1 MRGASVVSAQSQRAE
16 HSREMKQPSSSGR
29 SRKFADLRLRLISAA
44 GLAALALGAIWL
56 GGVWTALLAALGAF
70 IMIQEWRSITA
81 EAGGPAGRQ
90 LVPYAIGVIGGV
102 LLLLVAPAW
111 AAVLFLLG
119 AAIIGL
125 VIDARRGRLGAGLWS
140 AFGALYVGG
149 AAMALLAL
157 RGFESFGLVT
167 IIWAV
172 LIVIA
177 ADVGGYFAGRIIG
190 GPKLWPQ
197 VSPNK
202 TWAGMFGGVGLALL
216 IGVIFSSAT
225 TDTYFLQV
233 ATVSGL
239 MALISQAGDLGE
251 SALKRRFGVKDS
263 GNILPGHGGLLDR
276 LDGHLPAM
284 ILAAILTFSRGQ
296 AVFIW

>member
-1 MRGASVVSAQSQRAE
+1 MKQSQSDSGPTD
-16 HSREMKQPSSSGR
+16 SRS

-44 GLAALALGAIWL
+44 GLAALALGCIWL
-56 GGVWTALLAALGAF
+56 GGMWTALLGGLAAF
-70 IMIQEWRSITA
+70 IMMQEWRSITA
-81 EAGGPAGRQ
+81 EAGGAAGGQ
-90 LVPYAIGVIGGV
+90 VAPYAIGVVGGV
-102 LLLLVAPAW
+102 LLLLVVPAW

-119 AAIIGL
+119 AAILGF
-125 VIDARRGRLGAGLWS
+125 VVDAGRGRFGAGLWS
-140 AFGALYVGG
+140 AFGTLYVGG

-157 RGFESFGLVT
+157 RGFDPFGLVT

-190 GPKLWPQ
+190 GPKLWPR

-202 TWAGMFGGVGLALL
+202 TWAGMLGGVGLALIVGAL
-216 IGVIFSSAT
+216 FSWAT
-225 TDTYFLQV
+225 TDTYFMQV
-233 ATVSGL
+233 GIVSAI
-239 MALISQAGDLGE
+239 MAMVSQAGDLGE
-251 SALKRRFGVKDS
+251 SALKRHFRVKDS

-296 AVFIW
+296 AVFVW